1 MQPSEEIKSKL
12 DIVDVLRDYIQL
24 KAAGTSFRARCPFHH
39 EKTPSFMVSPEKQIW
54 HCFGCGKGGDIFA
67 FVMEMEGISFKEALR
82 MLAQKAGVQLKRED
96 PKVHSERTRLLDI
109 VDLSRKYYHK
119 ILTDMPQAEAA
130 RRYLK
135 ERGLKEE
142 TIMAWQIGYSPA
154 GWENLTNFLKSK
166 GFKEDEIFAS
176 GMSVKKEG
184 ASRFYDRFRDRIMFP
199 INDLNG
205 DTVGFSARVNPD
217 KEKEEKMGKYIN
229 SPQTLIYD
237 KSRILFG
244 LDKAKQEIRRQ
255 DLAIIVE
262 GQMDVITAHQNG
274 FKNIVASSG
283 TSLTGEQIALLKRY
297 SKNLSLSF
305 DMDKAGEM
313 AADRGIK
320 EAMAAEMNIKVIR
333 IPQGKD
339 PDECIKH
346 DPEEWEKAVK
356 AAKPVMQYYLDKIM
370 DKADMNNIDH
380 RRRAEEILLSKLI
393 EIPNKNEQ
401 DFWLRKIAQGMDAN
415 ESSLREE
422 MRKRAAGLKI
432 IGRPGAPA
440 GERATPPRITKTREE
455 MISELFLALVLKF
468 PQTIEYALNHIYPDQ
483 LAGQDNQTL
492 YKNII
497 NYYNNLIGYWTQE
510 GGVEDPPEINYE
522 QLKLWLKE
530 ALGDPETGSE
540 KNNEVGEDGRGDSS
554 GQIYLLDKLA
564 LLGEKDFYE
573 FDYAQAKSE
582 LIKTA
587 NIVKRHHLAA
597 RMKEVE
603 RLIARAESDGDK
615 EAAKALMQEFKILA
629 DGLKELEIH

>member
-109 VDLSRKYYHK
+109 VDLSRRYYHK

-184 ASRFYDRFRDRIMFP
+184 ASHFYDRFRDRIMFP

-422 MRKRAAGLKI
+422 MRKRAVGLKI
-432 IGRPGAPA
+432 TGRPGAPA

-530 ALGDPETGSE
+530 TLGDPETGSE
-540 KNNEVGEDGRGDSS
+540 KNNKVGEDGRGDSS

-603 RLIARAESDGDK
+603 RLIARAESEGDK